1 MKKNNCALWVLILF
15 CAGCA
20 AAAAP
25 IVETYQA
32 VSLGKGVKK
41 AAESLKPIGFEE
53 EKAIGGSLAIQV
65 FNKFGGMYDNAP
77 LQKYIATLGRAIA
90 DVSDRPDIDYYF
102 AVLNSEHPNAFAT
115 PGGYVFLSVGLLR
128 LIENEAQLAGVLGH
142 EISHITLKHA
152 LKTIEKSKKL
162 AGFGALTIG
171 MLGQDPDLFDKVLE
185 QAAEILFTKGLEKG
199 MEFEADKVGSEYA
212 YRVGYRPEGLK
223 NFLSVLGKNLPAQ
236 GSALASTHPS
246 PQDRVVKLSGVM
258 ADFESDQTNR
268 ILQAEFK
275 NAVQGQL

>member
-1 MKKNNCALWVLILF
+1 MNKNNSAFLILFLF
-15 CAGCA
+15 CAGCV

-25 IVETYQA
+25 IIETYQA
-32 VSLGKGVKK
+32 VSLGKGAKK
-41 AAESLKPIGFEE
+41 AVDSLQPVGFEE
-53 EKAIGGSLAIQV
+53 EQAIGGSLAIQV

-90 DVSDRPDIDYYF
+90 DVSDRPEIDYYF

-128 LIENEAQLAGVLGH
+128 LIDNEAQLAGVLGH

-152 LKTIEKSKKL
+152 LQTIEKSKKL

-185 QAAEILFTKGLEKG
+185 QAAEILFTKGLEKD

-223 NFLSVLGKNLPAQ
+223 NFLSVLGNNLPAQ
-236 GSALASTHPS
+236 GSALASTHPQ
-246 PQDRVVKLSGVM
+246 PQDRVIKLSGIM
-258 ADFESDQTNR
+258 ADFESDQQNR

-275 NAVQGQL
+275 NSVKGLL